1 MLLYI
6 TSGSF
11 YLDPESVT
19 NRLSPSKRSYPLRT
33 DWSRT
38 RHREIIH
45 LCDNT
50 VLHFPQPVK
59 SQSAGKVQECVFVD
73 TVGVLGASRG
83 VKTSSS
89 SSCKRPGWE
98 TGLWEETVG
107 WWRTKLC
114 LLSTLISQLWVVTP
128 EDTEDRRALRGGFEL
143 MQCKTTLNYNRIKG
157 HNCSSALRQEF
168 ILQTLVLLQQ
178 NLTKFKV

>member
-11 YLDPESVT
+11 YLVPESVT

-73 TVGVLGASRG
+73 TVGVLGASRR

-98 TGLWEETVG
+98 TGLWEETNGGLMEDKALPAQHINITAVG
-107 WWRTKLC
+107 GDTRGHRGQMRSERRIWTRAVQNYTKL
-114 LLSTLISQLWVVTP
+114 
-128 EDTEDRRALRGGFEL
+128 
-143 MQCKTTLNYNRIKG
+143 
-157 HNCSSALRQEF
+157 
-168 ILQTLVLLQQ
+168 QQ
-178 NLTKFKV
+178 D

>member
-11 YLDPESVT
+11 
-19 NRLSPSKRSYPLRT
+19 LSGPWVCNKQTVPPKRSYPLRT

-128 EDTEDRRALRGGFEL
+128 EDAEDRRALRGGFEL